1 MDLAQYTVGL
11 GHINQPKI
19 RAIQVPVP
27 PVEVQ
32 KRVVEKCEYYDSII
46 DRLKEE
52 IQDLEE
58 SDVITQ
64 VLSSI
69 TVRGKKGRGNCQ

>member
-1 MDLAQYTVGL
+1 MYYLQYIKNDIMDLAQYTVGL

-52 IQDLEE
+52 IQDLQEPTRE
-58 SDVITQ
+58 WD
-64 VLSSI
+64 
-69 TVRGKKGRGNCQ
+69 GD